1 LVSFENLK
9 EGTRP
14 FEAAFFIG
22 LMKSGTRCKGHIKN
36 CKRRGEWSELQF
48 MARAAK
54 EGLRVAKPWGDSSRY
69 DVVVETGGGFVSV
82 QVKSTANRQPNGG
95 YVCGVHP
102 SPGSELYKRGDFDF
116 LAAYIVPDDVWYII
130 PSEVIFRR
138 KKTSISLLEG
148 SLTSEWAPYR
158 EAWGLLRNYRRD

>member
-1 LVSFENLK
+1 
-9 EGTRP
+9 
-14 FEAAFFIG
+14 
-22 LMKSGTRCKGHIKN
+22 MKSGTRSKGHIKN

-54 EGLRVAKPWGDSSRY
+54 EGLRIAKPWGDSSRY
-69 DVVVETGGGFVSV
+69 DIVVETGGHFARV

-116 LAAYIVPDDVWYII
+116 LAAYIIPDDVWYII
-130 PSEVIFRR
+130 PGSVIVRR
-138 KKTSISLLEG
+138 KKNSISLLDG
-148 SLTSEWAPYR
+148 SLTNEWAPYR
-158 EAWGLLRNYRRD
+158 EAWGLLRNYRRGPL